1 VSAVRLP
8 TVGLS
13 AVGLSPIANAMA
25 FARATR
31 TQVIAVCHVGRYCG
45 GAYTNCVSIAWISGR
60 KVTDGHVMAV
70 IITATIAVMTLIV
83 ALILVVV
90 PSVTD
95 A

>member
-1 VSAVRLP
+1 MP

-13 AVGLSPIANAMA
+13 AVGLSPIANAVA
-25 FARATR
+25 FPRATS

-70 IITATIAVMTLIV
+70 IMATIAVMTLIV
-83 ALILVVV
+83 ALILVV

>member
-1 VSAVRLP
+1 MSGVRLP

-13 AVGLSPIANAMA
+13 AVGLSPIATAVA

-31 TQVIAVCHVGRYCG
+31 TQVIAVCHVGPYCG
-45 GAYTNCVSIAWISGR
+45 GAYSNCVSIAWISGR

-70 IITATIAVMTLIV
+70 IITVMALIIALIV
-83 ALILVVV
+83 VVL
-90 PSVTD
+90 SVT